1 MIETKEIIT
10 LKREVWL
17 NTPPQPSLPATI
29 TGVEEN
35 LFWTNL
41 PRDGRQVLVLLE
53 NQEVKVGVSLKN
65 GFYMAGTR
73 VVAIGKDNNKFYGL
87 AIPDEFKISQERQFT
102 RVDYPT
108 NVLFKSGDL
117 VAQSALVN
125 FSAGGVLVYF
135 VPELEKIVNSNQSI
149 ILHLNIDN
157 LPFQVGVRM
166 AWKKIYDNIPFAGFE
181 FINITPLIQGNL
193 VMLSMELTKNK
204 L

>member
-53 NQEVKVGVSLKN
+53 NQEVTVGVSLKN
-65 GFYMAGTR
+65 GFYMADTR

-87 AIPDEFKISQERQFT
+87 AIPDEFRISQERKFT
-102 RVDYPT
+102 RVEYPT
-108 NVLFKSGDL
+108 NVLFKAGDL

-135 VPELEKIVNSNQSI
+135 VPELEKIVKSNQSI
-149 ILHLNIDN
+149 ILHLNIDS
-157 LPFQVGVRM
+157 LPFQVEVRM
-166 AWKKIYDNIPFAGFE
+166 AWKKVYDNIPFAGFE
-181 FINITPLIQGNL
+181 YVNITPLIQENL
-193 VMLSMELTKNK
+193 VMLSAELSKNK